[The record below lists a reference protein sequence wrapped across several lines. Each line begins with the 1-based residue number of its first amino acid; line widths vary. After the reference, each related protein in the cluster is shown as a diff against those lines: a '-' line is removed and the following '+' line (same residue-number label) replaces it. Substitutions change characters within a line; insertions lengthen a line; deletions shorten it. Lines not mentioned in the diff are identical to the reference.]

1 MTKQKLSQYD
11 MYTPTVWAYN
21 LDYNKGGYI
30 IYIVIGIV
38 LVLSVIWD
46 VWKGKIP
53 NLLTGA
59 GIVVGIAYR
68 VWQTGISGLLEG
80 TLQMLIP
87 VALLY
92 LMFRIH
98 ALGAGDI
105 KLFMAIACMSGQSVF
120 ISIFLSSFMVAAIYA
135 IIKLAVCK
143 ELIPSLLRFSQYVCQ
158 SVVLG
163 RLMPYPREDRQVMHF
178 AVSILA
184 GYILTMGVIWCSN

>member
-1 MTKQKLSQYD
+1 
-11 MYTPTVWAYN
+11 MYTPLVWAYN
-21 LDYNKGGYI
+21 LDYNKGGGYI

-38 LVLSVIWD
+38 LVFAAIWD
-46 VWKGKIP
+46 VRKGKIP

-59 GIVVGIAYR
+59 GIVVGMAYR
-68 VWQTGISGLLEG
+68 IWQTGISGILEG

-120 ISIFLSSFMVAAIYA
+120 ISIFLSSFVAAAIYA

-158 SVVLG
+158 SVVSG
-163 RLMPYPREDRQVMHF
+163 RLMPYPQRDRQVMHF
-178 AVSILA
+178 AVSVLA
-184 GYILTMGVIWCSN
+184 GYILTMGVIVCSN